1 MLYTAL
7 DWVKSAFP
15 NGRGDEVKSRMSIR
29 RVAKSLQTAPAQTPL
44 SQILPLVSQ
53 ETLADKIA
61 EMVRRIVERFEPE
74 QIILFGSHARGTA
87 RPDSDVDLLIVMP
100 VTGSK
105 HEKQVELRCAL
116 HDICVAKD
124 IVVVTPDE
132 VERRRNIVGTI
143 IRPAL
148 REGKVLYARGR

>member
-1 MLYTAL
+1 MTSRETT
-7 DWVKSAFP
+7 VGTMP
-15 NGRGDEVKSRMSIR
+15 NCTV
-29 RVAKSLQTAPAQTPL
+29 TAPEEKAC
-44 SQILPLVSQ
+44 
-53 ETLADKIA
+53 A
-61 EMVRRIVERFEPE
+61 EEIDEIVRRIAERFNPH

-87 RPDSDVDLLIVMP
+87 RADSDVDLLVVMP

-105 HEKQVELRCAL
+105 REQQIEIRCAL
-116 HDICVAKD
+116 HDIHVAKD
-124 IVVVTPDE
+124 IVVATPDE